1 MRLRMLTILVAAA
14 LLVPGG
20 TGGGGRSLA
29 IGGSLAS
36 EETFRDDAGGGTSYA
51 GGFTIPEP
59 ASLALLGAALLGFT
73 KLLRKKFGR
82 S

>member
-36 EETFRDDAGGGTSYA
+36 EGTSRDDTAGRTSYA
-51 GGFTIPEP
+51 GGVTIPEP
-59 ASLALLGAALLGFT
+59 ASLALLGAALVAFS
-73 KLLRKKFGR
+73 KLLRKKLRR

>member
-29 IGGSLAS
+29 IGGSLAR
-36 EETFRDDAGGGTSYA
+36 EETFRDDARGTSYA

>member
-20 TGGGGRSLA
+20 TGGGRRSLA
-29 IGGSLAS
+29 IG
-36 EETFRDDAGGGTSYA
+36 DAGGTSYA